1 MTKDGYIR
9 VKVHPW
15 CYCASV
21 GLNGWACAFIGSYEV
36 SISMGRMDWTRLIWG
51 WILLAGL
58 ARRVNGAPNIHIVQV
73 GGVQTL
79 TFSPNSIVASN
90 GDIVR
95 FIFDGIGVHSVVQS
109 NFIQPCQ
116 PFAGGFNSG
125 FVNVSAGF
133 NGSFLQYDLEVVD
146 ETTPVWSQPHPH
158 CVAGMSGVIN
168 PSGTA
173 QNLQELEAYQGA
185 ARKLQTLPVQSPTLS
200 AIGGNGGAKATASP
214 TPGTSSVSP
223 SSASTTV
230 TVHSTST
237 TTSVTTTTSS
247 SAERTTTI
255 TTTSSSL
262 TSPTT
267 SPSAA
272 SSEASSSSTSTT
284 TSTSAPAAS
293 SSSAARTLRGR
304 GSLLVMIF
312 WALWL

>member
-1 MTKDGYIR
+1 M
-9 VKVHPW
+9 
-15 CYCASV
+15 
-21 GLNGWACAFIGSYEV
+21 NGNVIKKSMEWMGWMR
-36 SISMGRMDWTRLIWG
+36 SICG

-125 FVNVSAGF
+125 FVNVTTGF
-133 NGSFLQYDLEVVD
+133 KGSFLQYDLQVVD
-146 ETTPVWSQPHPH
+146 ETTPVWFYCAQSQPHPH

-214 TPGTSSVSP
+214 TPGSSSAHASSTSS
-223 SSASTTV
+223 TV

-255 TTTSSSL
+255 TTTSSNL

-272 SSEASSSSTSTT
+272 SSEASLSSTPTT

-293 SSSAARTLRGR
+293 SSSAARKLCAS
-304 GSLLVMIF
+304 GSFLVMAV
-312 WALWL
+312 WGLWL